1 MGVVGMSVVVAVVEQ
16 RELGHD
22 IVSADSRNDRLRI
35 VVDVEGVV
43 ADYVGSAPEPAGSV
57 VVAAAAAGTVG
68 AEFDDTLVPVP
79 ALAEPEP
86 EPA

>member
-43 ADYVGSAPEPAGSV
+43 ADYVGSAPELAGSV
-57 VVAAAAAGTVG
+57 VVAAAAGTVE